1 MLIFIYALIL
11 CLLLYECYI
20 HELGNWLFL
29 VWEYAHFSHTVD
41 AKESLYLHC
50 LSVHAIGEGENTVSP
65 TLFFQTTSCKTG
77 DIWRAKLLQEH
88 IQTPGSADHRHF
100 GETELCLKSGQL
112 SHWCKHTSSVWMCVS
127 ELHDYRFWQFA
138 WFECSMSAKLCTNLG
153 GQKPTVLGTQFPIS
167 SSANKVHSRTHA
179 RALVCMPDSTNSSFL
194 LCHLGNTWH
203 IAKSGQVMF
212 QCIRELARLQPG
224 FWFFLFF
231 CKGTM
236 ND

>member
-1 MLIFIYALIL
+1 
-11 CLLLYECYI
+11 
-20 HELGNWLFL
+20 
-29 VWEYAHFSHTVD
+29 
-41 AKESLYLHC
+41 
-50 LSVHAIGEGENTVSP
+50 
-65 TLFFQTTSCKTG
+65 
-77 DIWRAKLLQEH
+77 
-88 IQTPGSADHRHF
+88 
-100 GETELCLKSGQL
+100 
-112 SHWCKHTSSVWMCVS
+112 MCVS

-224 FWFFLFF
+224 FCFFF
-231 CKGTM
+231 CFLAKEQWMTNLLNMFYRGSPSWPHGLFPHEGGFGLVLLNVRWMSCHTTSHRHGSSIAM
-236 ND
+236 VLRPSSRQ